1 MSKSQKTIEAES
13 QDDKDALNIIK
24 EFQNNKKVDLSQISE
39 RKTQDVSDDFSG
51 IRERDGQFTKF
62 LTKYIDNYDKDAKAR
77 LNMKRYFFW
86 AILVTLCLLLLGAMT
101 SIILCACGV
110 ILGTSAIIVAISSI
124 VELIST
130 IISLPFIIAK
140 HLFPKS
146 ADDKT
151 NAMINSLLNHDIRF
165 YGIINKK
172 SASEINKEIKNKEDK
187 QRNFTNRL

>member
-1 MSKSQKTIEAES
+1 MSKLQKTIEAES

-172 SASEINKEIKNKEDK
+172 SAPEINKEIKNKEDK